1 MKAQPLDAT
10 NWQKLVALP
19 WWHPLKILA
28 RLLIVLTVGFI
39 VICAFLYAMQGSL
52 IYPGAG
58 RSVMAGEAEREARD
72 AGLVAWS
79 PEGKADPQGYVLKD
93 FHDPAPRGTF
103 IVLHGNGEYA
113 WYHAD
118 TAMDLRQHG
127 FRAFL
132 YEYPGYGGRPGT
144 PSEKTIV
151 PEVQAIIRALD
162 KAGLGPVYVWGQSL
176 GSGVAAAACADES
189 LPVHGLLIITP
200 WDSLPNVG
208 AAFYPFIPV
217 RALMIDRYDSV
228 ANLAHFRHPICLA
241 RSDQDDVIPPR
252 LSMHLYATL
261 PEPKKEIVFF
271 GAHHNDWPL
280 VAPSGWLDEALD
292 FIAPKN

>member
-1 MKAQPLDAT
+1 MKAQSLDAT
-10 NWQKLVALP
+10 PWQKLVALP

-28 RLLIVLTVGFI
+28 RLLIALTVGFV
-39 VICAFLYAMQGSL
+39 VICAFLYAMQGRL

-58 RSVMAGEAEREARD
+58 QSISTAEAEREVRN

-79 PEGKADPQGYVLKD
+79 PQAGADPQGFTLPD
-93 FHDPAPRGTF
+93 FRDPAPRGTF
-103 IVLHGNGEYA
+103 VVMHGNGEFA

-118 TAMDLRQHG
+118 TAKDLRQHG

-132 YEYPGYGGRPGT
+132 YEYPGYGGRTGT

-162 KAGLGPVYVWGQSL
+162 KAGLGPVYIWGQSL

-189 LPVHGLLIITP
+189 LPVRGLLLITP
-200 WDSLPNVG
+200 WDALPNVG
-208 AAFYPFIPV
+208 AAVYPFIPV
-217 RALMIDRYDSV
+217 RLLMIDRYNSV
-228 ANLAHFRHPICLA
+228 ANLAHFQHPICLA

-252 LSMHLYATL
+252 LSIHLYATL
-261 PEPKKEIVFF
+261 PEPKKEIVFI

-280 VAPSGWLDEALD
+280 VAAPGWLDEALD
-292 FIAPKN
+292 FIAPK